1 MKEACKGDGRMEK
14 KPYVEPR
21 LEKLQKLEEVT
32 QGEAPVVT
40 GGVGVISDARLK
52 ENIRPVE
59 DALDKV
65 RQLAAYQYN
74 YIGSDVDCIGL
85 LAQEVEKVLPEAVL
99 ERDGAKMVNLYALQ
113 SLLVGAIRELHGSDC
128 LIA

>member
-1 MKEACKGDGRMEK
+1 MKDACKGDGRTEK

-21 LEKLQKLEEVT
+21 LEKSQKLEEVT
-32 QGEAPVVT
+32 QGETPVVT
-40 GGVGVISDARLK
+40 GGVGVISDAKLK

-59 DALDKV
+59 DALGKV
-65 RQLAAYQYN
+65 RQLAAYRYN
-74 YIGSDVDCIGL
+74 YIGSDMECIGL

-113 SLLVGAIRELHGSDC
+113 SLLVGAIRELRGSDS
-128 LIA
+128 LVA

>member
-1 MKEACKGDGRMEK
+1 MKDGCTGAGRMEK

-21 LEKLQKLEEVT
+21 LEKMQKLEEVT
-32 QGEAPVVT
+32 QGVAPVVT

-59 DALDKV
+59 DALGKV

-74 YIGSDVDCIGL
+74 YIGSDVECIGL
-85 LAQEVEKVLPEAVL
+85 LAQEVERVLPEAVL
-99 ERDGAKMVNLYALQ
+99 ECDGAKMVNLYALQ
-113 SLLVGAIRELHGSDC
+113 SLLVGAIRELHGPGS
-128 LIA
+128 LSA